1 MATKKPTTLNT
12 PPKARTPAFD
22 REEIAALGRPRHSAA
37 KKPREKT
44 SADELRDEIQKQAQA
59 RFVASAAIDAAV
71 AMREAGI
78 KPAAL
83 TKTAI
88 RQKGKIQLA
97 DIKDELLLRAAEGE
111 SIFTICQDPAMPARS
126 SIYKWIREDSQF
138 RDEYAAALDQ
148 RADKYVE
155 QIADLSA
162 HMQQRAAMG
171 ASNEEV
177 TALKAHINSL
187 QWIAARLNPKKY
199 GDKQQLDIDQ
209 KVTLDDKQLDQRL
222 AALMAKAKPKAAE

>member
-1 MATKKPTTLNT
+1 MATKKPTSINR
-12 PPKARTPAFD
+12 PP
-22 REEIAALGRPRHSAA
+22 AA
-37 KKPREKT
+37 KSPFGDREKT
-44 SADELRDEIQKQAQA
+44 AAEKLRADIQVQAQA

-78 KPAAL
+78 QKPL
-83 TKTAI
+83 TQTQIKA
-88 RQKGKIQLA
+88 KGKIKPESV
-97 DIKDELLLRAAEGE
+97 KDELLLRIAEGE
-111 SIFTICQDPAMPARS
+111 SVFTICQDTHMPARS
-126 SIYKWIREDSQF
+126 VIYKWIREHAQF
-138 RDEYAAALDQ
+138 KQEYESALDQ

-155 QIADLSA
+155 QIADLSR
-162 HMQQRAAMG
+162 HMQDRAAMG

-222 AALMAKAKPKAAE
+222 AALVAKAKAKPKAAE